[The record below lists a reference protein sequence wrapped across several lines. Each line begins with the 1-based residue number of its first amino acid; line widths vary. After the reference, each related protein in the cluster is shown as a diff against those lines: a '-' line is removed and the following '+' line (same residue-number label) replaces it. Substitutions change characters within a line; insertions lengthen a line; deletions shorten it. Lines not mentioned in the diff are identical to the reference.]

1 MDFSNQKNKT
11 IILRG
16 KSKIKQIIIEGIVY
30 VKCDSYLTTFYT
42 TNDTITYSITL
53 KQVELQIEQYGFF
66 RINRNTLINLKYF
79 DSYVINRNRYLITTT
94 GVKLNVSRRKWIE
107 FRKFIKTQNAANL
120 EVDTICCKN
129 NTDH

>member
-16 KSKIKQIIIEGIVY
+16 KSKIKQIIIEEIVY

-66 RINRNTLINLKYF
+66 RINRNTLVNLKYF